1 MRLQQEDACQALSV
15 MTHLPKHK
23 YELYGG
29 PSLRRVAD
37 VLANWGGSLVELLQY
52 VTFSVMAGNAD
63 LHGKNISFLHNSN
76 RTISLAPMYDVMC
89 TTHYDGINS
98 GRHDTELGLFIGT
111 RTDILQ
117 VTAHDLIDEATSWGM
132 RAATAE
138 RTINELANSVITAI
152 DPTRSG
158 LDETIPDSLV
168 ERIRDRTRSLLPPA
182 MS

>member
-1 MRLQQEDACQALSV
+1 
-15 MTHLPKHK
+15 
-23 YELYGG
+23 
-29 PSLRRVAD
+29 
-37 VLANWGGSLVELLQY
+37 
-52 VTFSVMAGNAD
+52 
-63 LHGKNISFLHNSN
+63 
-76 RTISLAPMYDVMC
+76 MYDVMC

-98 GRHDTELGLFIGT
+98 GRHVDTELGLFIGT

-117 VTAHDLIDEATSWGM
+117 VTALDLIEEATSWGM
-132 RAATAE
+132 RTATAE